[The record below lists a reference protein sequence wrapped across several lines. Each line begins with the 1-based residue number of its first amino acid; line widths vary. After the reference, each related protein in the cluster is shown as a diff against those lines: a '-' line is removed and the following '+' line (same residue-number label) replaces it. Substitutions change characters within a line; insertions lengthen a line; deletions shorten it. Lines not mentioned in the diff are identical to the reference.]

1 MTLNREPKQ
10 NFSTEDILT
19 PNQRIV
25 SENDINV
32 TFAATDSAAVLAV
45 GYPVGY
51 NESTGDHAPWMAPDA
66 TVSVITLT
74 GATGGTFTITV
85 NSATTGAIAYDAT
98 AAVVAGALRGIG
110 VTATVTLDTLVYTIT
125 FDGEAQVKV
134 LPTVSANLAGI
145 TGDVSEGVTVS
156 DGTAQIA
163 SPTTLNISLGITVP
177 ATGGNFT
184 VTYGGNASG
193 AIDWAASAL
202 DIRTAIL
209 AIGTSPPASVTVTR
223 DGLSNIAVFF
233 DDILDLLTLPTVSA
247 DLGNITGAT
256 GEQSLATAGD
266 VLSLASASEIEMDV
280 GTATGGTFTVT
291 VNGVTTAAIAFDAT
305 AGEVDTA
312 LLAIGFTVV
321 TDLTSEVYTIVF
333 SGKDEVI
340 TLPTLSGSIIPLT
353 GAVVAIVTTAGNA
366 TNGTHNIRGFIHP
379 NALSIGTVTGSV
391 ALVVLTG
398 TDTVCTATQ
407 ATPHG
412 LVTDMSLT
420 MSGATESN
428 LNVTA
433 TITVTTS
440 FSYTYAVSAVGGG
453 TVDSG
458 VYTTTNQSMV
468 LIMVK
473 GQIHATLP
481 EGLVASG
488 DLTALRT
495 ALKQNLLEKGIVVQ
509 GLAGRF

>member
-85 NSATTGAIAYDAT
+85 NGATTGAIAYNAT
-98 AAVVAGALRGIG
+98 IAVVAGSLRSIG
-110 VTATVTLDTLVYTIT
+110 VTATVTLDTLVYTVT
-125 FDGEAQVKV
+125 FDNEAQIKV
-134 LPTVSANLAGI
+134 LPTVSADLSGI
-145 TGDVSEGVTVS
+145 TGDVSESVTVA
-156 DGTAQIA
+156 DGTAQVA
-163 SPTTLNISLGITVP
+163 SPTIMNIDFGTR
-177 ATGGNFT
+177 TGGTWNL
-184 VTYGGNASG
+184 TYDGNTSG
-193 AIDWAASAL
+193 EIQFAASAL
-202 DIRTAIL
+202 DIKTAIE
-209 AIGTSPPASVTVTR
+209 AIGTHAPDSVTVTR
-223 DGLSNIAVFF
+223 RVGVGEIYIVF
-233 DDILDLLTLPTVSA
+233 DDIADLLVLPTVSA
-247 DLGNITGAT
+247 DVSSNLTGGADDAT
-256 GEQSLATAGD
+256 AVATAGD

-312 LLAIGFTVV
+312 LLTAGFTVV

-333 SGKDEVI
+333 SGKDEVL

-353 GAVVAIVTTAGNA
+353 GAVVAIATTAGTA

-407 ATPHG
+407 TTPHG

-420 MSGATESN
+420 MSGATESL

-440 FSYTYAVSAVGGG
+440 FSYTYAVSAVTGG

-458 VYTTTNQSMV
+458 AYTTTNQSMV
-468 LIMVK
+468 LIMIK
-473 GQIHATLP
+473 GQVHATLP

>member
-85 NSATTGAIAYDAT
+85 NSATTGAIAYNAT
-98 AAVVAGALRGIG
+98 AAAVAGYLRGIG
-110 VTATVTLDTLVYTIT
+110 VTATVALGTLIYTIT

-134 LPTVSANLAGI
+134 LPTVSADLAGI
-145 TGDVSEGVTVS
+145 IGDVTESVTVS
-156 DGTAQIA
+156 DGTAQP
-163 SPTTLNISLGITVP
+163 SDPTILHISTGATVA

-184 VTYGGNASG
+184 ITYDGNTSG
-193 AIDWAASAL
+193 AIDWAA
-202 DIRTAIL
+202 TADEIATAVL
-209 AIGTSPPASVTVTR
+209 AIGTHAPDSVTVTR
-223 DGLSNIAVFF
+223 DGYGDITVYF
-233 DDILDLLTLPTVSA
+233 DDIADLLSLPTVSA
-247 DLGNITGAT
+247 SLTNLTGAT
-256 GEQSLATAGD
+256 GEATTSLAGN
-266 VLSLASASEIEMDV
+266 VLSLASASEIAMDM

-291 VNGVTTAAIAFDAT
+291 ANGLTTAAIAFDAT

-312 LLAIGFTVV
+312 VGLIGFTVV

-333 SGKDEVI
+333 SGRDEVL

-379 NALSIGTVTGSV
+379 NVLSIGTVTGDV

-398 TDTVCTATQ
+398 SDTVCTATQ
-407 ATPHG
+407 TTPHG
-412 LVTDMSLT
+412 LVTGMSLT
-420 MSGATESN
+420 MSGATESL

-440 FSYTYAVSAVGGG
+440 FSYTYAVSAVTGG

-458 VYTTTNQSMV
+458 AYTTTNQSMV

-473 GQIHATLP
+473 GQVHATLP